1 MALRRGRP
9 SSADMKVAG
18 GKVAMQG
25 NVAVGALEDAIDGW
39 FFAPF
44 LPDAVIIM
52 LASPLSEN
60 TERLEVK
67 LRLGRAAPAGLSLH
81 ELNIRGFDPAYGG
94 RWNAG
99 SNKREGGTS
108 LTLANYVEFLRASL
122 ERWMNGCGRV
132 P

>member
-1 MALRRGRP
+1 
-9 SSADMKVAG
+9 MKVAG

-25 NVAVGALEDAIDGW
+25 NVAVGALEDAIDGG
-39 FFAPF
+39 FFAPL

-60 TERLEVK
+60 TELLEVK

-108 LTLANYVEFLRASL
+108 LTLANYVESLRASL
-122 ERWMNGCGRV
+122 EAWMNGCGRV